1 MGHLRTDPDMKQLK
15 RLLPIAL
22 LAMASPGLAETLDD
36 AWATAVASHRQIEAA
51 GAMRDAAS
59 YELEQARTARLP
71 QVGLST
77 GYTKLDSA
85 PGFSFGESLST
96 GPIFDGD
103 DFVTAGAQVSVPLFT
118 SGAVSA
124 GIEAA
129 AYGARAAED
138 QLSTVVQNIKLGV
151 AEHYIAVLRAESA
164 VSVAES
170 YVASL
175 RTHTDDTR
183 NRYEV
188 GDVPQND
195 YLAASVT
202 LADAEQRLLQAN
214 NNLDNARAAY
224 NRFLGRPMI
233 NTVSLDPA
241 LGTDSL
247 LPANA
252 GLEQLIESARMNRRE
267 LTALDAQAQALHS
280 QADTVRA
287 SARPQLALTG
297 GYMYLENEFLT
308 ADKFWMA
315 GVSFKWNL
323 FDGGQSRK
331 RSQAIE
337 SKAAA
342 VGYNRA
348 ELESVIA
355 LQVRKTWNDRIEA
368 DSRLLVAETAVVQA
382 SENLRVVRNRYQAGA
397 STNSEVLD
405 AEALREEAL
414 NNRDNARFGVELAKL
429 RLARA
434 IGGL

>member
-1 MGHLRTDPDMKQLK
+1 MKTLK
-15 RLLPIAL
+15 RLLPITL
-22 LAMASPGLAETLDD
+22 LAMAAPSLAETLDD
-36 AWATAVASHRQIEAA
+36 AWSTAVSSHRQIEAA

-59 YELEQARTARLP
+59 FELEQARSVRLP
-71 QVGLST
+71 QLGISS
-77 GYTKLDSA
+77 GYTRLDTA

-129 AYGARAAED
+129 EYGARAADD

-151 AEHYIAVLRAESA
+151 AEHYVGVLRAESA

-175 RTHTDDTR
+175 ETHTNDTR

-202 LADAEQRLLQAN
+202 LADAEQRLLQAR

-224 NRFLGRPMI
+224 NRFLGRPMVA
-233 NTVSLDPA
+233 TVSLDPTINIDA
-241 LGTDSL
+241 L
-247 LPANA
+247 LPANEN
-252 GLEQLIESARMNRRE
+252 LEQLIDTARINRRE
-267 LTALDAQAQALHS
+267 LAALDAQAEALRS

-287 SARPQLALTG
+287 MSRPQLALTG

-315 GVSFKWNL
+315 GVSLNWNL

-331 RSQAIE
+331 RSQAID

-342 VGYNRA
+342 IGYNRA
-348 ELESVIA
+348 DLESMIA
-355 LQVRKTWNDRIEA
+355 LQVRRTWNDRGEA
-368 DSRLLVAETAVVQA
+368 DSRMKVAESAVEQA
-382 SENLRVVRNRYQAGA
+382 TENLRVVRNRYQAGA

-405 AEALREEAL
+405 AEALREQAL
-414 NNRDNARFGVELAKL
+414 SNRDNARFEVELARL

-434 IGGL
+434 IGAL

>member
-1 MGHLRTDPDMKQLK
+1 MKTLK
-15 RLLPIAL
+15 RLLPITL
-22 LAMASPGLAETLDD
+22 LAMAAPSLAETLDD
-36 AWATAVASHRQIEAA
+36 AWSTAVSSHRQIEAA

-59 YELEQARTARLP
+59 FELEQARSVRLP
-71 QVGLST
+71 QLGISS
-77 GYTKLDSA
+77 GYTRLDTA

-129 AYGARAAED
+129 EYGARAADD

-151 AEHYIAVLRAESA
+151 AEHYVGVLRAESA

-175 RTHTDDTR
+175 ETHTNDTR

-202 LADAEQRLLQAN
+202 LADAEQRLLQAR

-224 NRFLGRPMI
+224 NRFLGRPMVA
-233 NTVSLDPA
+233 TVSLDPTINIDA
-241 LGTDSL
+241 L
-247 LPANA
+247 LPANEN
-252 GLEQLIESARMNRRE
+252 LEQLIDTARISRRE
-267 LTALDAQAQALHS
+267 LAALDAQAEALRS

-287 SARPQLALTG
+287 MSRPQLALTG

-315 GVSFKWNL
+315 GVSLNWNL

-331 RSQAIE
+331 RSQAID

-342 VGYNRA
+342 IGYNRA
-348 ELESVIA
+348 DLESMIA
-355 LQVRKTWNDRIEA
+355 LQVRRTWNDRGEA
-368 DSRLLVAETAVVQA
+368 DSRMKVAESAVEQA
-382 SENLRVVRNRYQAGA
+382 NENLRVVRNRYQAGA

-405 AEALREEAL
+405 AEALREQAL
-414 NNRDNARFGVELAKL
+414 SNRDNARFEVELARL

-434 IGGL
+434 IGAL

>member
-1 MGHLRTDPDMKQLK
+1 MKTLK
-15 RLLPIAL
+15 RLLPITL
-22 LAMASPGLAETLDD
+22 LAMAAPSLAETLDD
-36 AWATAVASHRQIEAA
+36 AWSTAVSSHRQIEAA

-59 YELEQARTARLP
+59 FELEQARSVRLP
-71 QVGLST
+71 QLGISS
-77 GYTKLDSA
+77 GYTRLDTA

-129 AYGARAAED
+129 EYGARAADD

-151 AEHYIAVLRAESA
+151 AEHYVGVLRAESA

-175 RTHTDDTR
+175 DTHTNDTR

-202 LADAEQRLLQAN
+202 LADAEQRLLQAR

-224 NRFLGRPMI
+224 NRFLGRPMVA
-233 NTVSLDPA
+233 TVSLDPTINIDA
-241 LGTDSL
+241 L
-247 LPANA
+247 LPANEN
-252 GLEQLIESARMNRRE
+252 LEQLIDTARINRRE
-267 LTALDAQAQALHS
+267 LAALDAQAEALRS

-287 SARPQLALTG
+287 MSRPQLALTG

-315 GVSFKWNL
+315 GVSLNWNL

-331 RSQAIE
+331 RSQAID

-342 VGYNRA
+342 IGYNRA
-348 ELESVIA
+348 DLESMIA
-355 LQVRKTWNDRIEA
+355 LQVRRTWNDRGEA
-368 DSRLLVAETAVVQA
+368 DSRMKVAESAVEQA
-382 SENLRVVRNRYQAGA
+382 NENLRVVRNRYQAGA

-405 AEALREEAL
+405 AEALREQAL
-414 NNRDNARFGVELAKL
+414 SNRDNARFEVELARL

-434 IGGL
+434 IGAL

>member
-1 MGHLRTDPDMKQLK
+1 MKSPK
-15 RLLPIAL
+15 RLLPITL
-22 LAMASPGLAETLDD
+22 LAMAAPGLAETLDD
-36 AWATAVASHRQIEAA
+36 AWSAAVSSHRRIEAA
-51 GAMRDAAS
+51 GAMLDAAS
-59 YELEQARTARLP
+59 FELEQARSVRLP
-71 QVGLST
+71 QLRISS
-77 GYTKLDSA
+77 GYTRLDTA

-129 AYGARAAED
+129 EYGARAAED

-151 AEHYIAVLRAESA
+151 AEHYVGVLRAESA

-175 RTHTDDTR
+175 ETHTNDTR

-202 LADAEQRLLQAN
+202 LADAEQRLLQAR

-224 NRFLGRPMI
+224 NRFLGRSMVA
-233 NTVSLDPA
+233 TVSLDPTINIDA
-241 LGTDSL
+241 L
-247 LPANA
+247 LPADEN
-252 GLEQLIESARMNRRE
+252 LEQLIDTARMNRRE
-267 LTALDAQAQALHS
+267 LAALDAQAEALRS

-287 SARPQLALTG
+287 MNRPQLALTG

-315 GVSFKWNL
+315 GVSLNWNL

-331 RSQAIE
+331 RSQAID

-342 VGYNRA
+342 IGYNRA
-348 ELESVIA
+348 DLESIIA
-355 LQVRKTWNDRIEA
+355 LQVRRTWNDRGEA
-368 DSRLLVAETAVVQA
+368 DSRMKVAESAVEQA
-382 SENLRVVRNRYQAGA
+382 NENLRVVRNRYQAGA

-405 AEALREEAL
+405 AEALREQAL
-414 NNRDNARFGVELAKL
+414 SNRDNARFEVELAKL

-434 IGGL
+434 IGAL

>member
-1 MGHLRTDPDMKQLK
+1 MKK
-15 RLLPIAL
+15 FKHLLPMTL
-22 LAMASPGLAETLDD
+22 LAMAAPGLAESLDD
-36 AWATAVASHRQIEAA
+36 AWSAAVSSHRQIEAA

-59 YELEQARTARLP
+59 FELEQARSVRLP
-71 QVGLST
+71 QLGISS
-77 GYTKLDSA
+77 GYTRLDTA

-129 AYGARAAED
+129 EYGARAAED

-151 AEHYIAVLRAESA
+151 AEHYVGVLRAESA

-175 RTHTDDTR
+175 ETHTNDTR

-202 LADAEQRLLQAN
+202 LADAEQRLLQAR

-224 NRFLGRPMI
+224 NRFLGRSMVA
-233 NTVSLDPA
+233 TVSLDPTINIDA
-241 LGTDSL
+241 L
-247 LPANA
+247 LPADEN
-252 GLEQLIESARMNRRE
+252 LEQLIDTARMNRRE
-267 LTALDAQAQALHS
+267 LAALDAQAEALRS

-287 SARPQLALTG
+287 MNRPQLALTG

-315 GVSFKWNL
+315 GVSLNWNL

-331 RSQAIE
+331 RSQAID

-342 VGYNRA
+342 IGYNRA
-348 ELESVIA
+348 DLESMIA
-355 LQVRKTWNDRIEA
+355 LQVRRTWNDRGEA
-368 DSRLLVAETAVVQA
+368 DSRMKVAESAVEQA
-382 SENLRVVRNRYQAGA
+382 NENLRVVRNRYQAGA

-405 AEALREEAL
+405 AEALREQAL
-414 NNRDNARFGVELAKL
+414 SNRDNARFEVELAKL

-434 IGGL
+434 IGAL

>member
-1 MGHLRTDPDMKQLK
+1 MT
-15 RLLPIAL
+15 L
-22 LAMASPGLAETLDD
+22 LAMAAPGLAESLDD
-36 AWATAVASHRQIEAA
+36 AWSAAVSSHRQIEAA

-59 YELEQARTARLP
+59 FELEQARSVRLP
-71 QVGLST
+71 QLGISS
-77 GYTKLDSA
+77 GYTRLDTA

-129 AYGARAAED
+129 EYGARAAED

-151 AEHYIAVLRAESA
+151 AEHYVGVLRAESA

-175 RTHTDDTR
+175 ETHTNDTR

-202 LADAEQRLLQAN
+202 LADAEQRLLQAR

-224 NRFLGRPMI
+224 NRFLGRSMVA
-233 NTVSLDPA
+233 TVSLDPTINIDA
-241 LGTDSL
+241 L
-247 LPANA
+247 LPADEN
-252 GLEQLIESARMNRRE
+252 LEQLIDTARMNRRE
-267 LTALDAQAQALHS
+267 LAALDAQAEALRS

-287 SARPQLALTG
+287 MNRPQLALTG

-315 GVSFKWNL
+315 GVSLNWNL

-331 RSQAIE
+331 RSQAID

-342 VGYNRA
+342 IGYNRA
-348 ELESVIA
+348 DLESMIA
-355 LQVRKTWNDRIEA
+355 LQVRRTWNDRGEA
-368 DSRLLVAETAVVQA
+368 DSRMKVAESAVEQA
-382 SENLRVVRNRYQAGA
+382 NENLRVVRNRYQAGA

-405 AEALREEAL
+405 AEALREQAL
-414 NNRDNARFGVELAKL
+414 SNRDNARFEVELAKL

-434 IGGL
+434 IGAL

>member
-1 MGHLRTDPDMKQLK
+1 MKTPK
-15 RLLPIAL
+15 RLLPITL
-22 LAMASPGLAETLDD
+22 LAMAAPGLAETLDD
-36 AWATAVASHRQIEAA
+36 AWSAAVSSHRQIEAA
-51 GAMRDAAS
+51 GAMLDAAS
-59 YELEQARTARLP
+59 FELEQARSVRLP
-71 QVGLST
+71 QLGISS
-77 GYTKLDSA
+77 GYTRLDTA

-129 AYGARAAED
+129 EYGARAAED

-151 AEHYIAVLRAESA
+151 AEHYVGVLRAESA

-175 RTHTDDTR
+175 ETHTNDTR

-202 LADAEQRLLQAN
+202 LADAEQRLLQAR

-224 NRFLGRPMI
+224 NRFLGRSMVA
-233 NTVSLDPA
+233 TVSLDPTINIDA
-241 LGTDSL
+241 L
-247 LPANA
+247 LPANEN
-252 GLEQLIESARMNRRE
+252 LEQLIDTARMNRRE
-267 LTALDAQAQALHS
+267 LAALDAQAEALRS

-287 SARPQLALTG
+287 MNRPQLALTG

-315 GVSFKWNL
+315 GVSLNWNL

-331 RSQAIE
+331 RSQAID

-342 VGYNRA
+342 IGYNRA
-348 ELESVIA
+348 DLETMIA
-355 LQVRKTWNDRIEA
+355 LQVRRTWNDRGEA
-368 DSRLLVAETAVVQA
+368 DSRMKVAESAVEQA
-382 SENLRVVRNRYQAGA
+382 NENLRVVRNRYQAGA

-405 AEALREEAL
+405 AEALREQAL
-414 NNRDNARFGVELAKL
+414 SNRDNARFEVELAKL

-434 IGGL
+434 IGAL

>member
-1 MGHLRTDPDMKQLK
+1 MKTPK
-15 RLLPIAL
+15 RLLPITL
-22 LAMASPGLAETLDD
+22 LAMAAPGLAETLDD
-36 AWATAVASHRQIEAA
+36 AWSAAVSSHRQIEAA

-59 YELEQARTARLP
+59 FELEQARSVRLP
-71 QVGLST
+71 QLGISS
-77 GYTKLDSA
+77 GYTRLDTA

-129 AYGARAAED
+129 EYGARAAED

-151 AEHYIAVLRAESA
+151 AEHYVGVLRAESA

-175 RTHTDDTR
+175 ETHTNDTR

-202 LADAEQRLLQAN
+202 LADAEQRLLQAR

-224 NRFLGRPMI
+224 NRFLGRSMVA
-233 NTVSLDPA
+233 TVSLDPTINIDA
-241 LGTDSL
+241 L
-247 LPANA
+247 LPANEN
-252 GLEQLIESARMNRRE
+252 LEQLIDTARMNRRE
-267 LTALDAQAQALHS
+267 LAALDAQAEALRS

-287 SARPQLALTG
+287 MNRPQLALTG

-315 GVSFKWNL
+315 GVSLNWNL

-331 RSQAIE
+331 RSQAID

-342 VGYNRA
+342 IGYNRA
-348 ELESVIA
+348 DLETMIA
-355 LQVRKTWNDRIEA
+355 LQVRRTWNDRGEA
-368 DSRLLVAETAVVQA
+368 DSRLKVSESAVEQA
-382 SENLRVVRNRYQAGA
+382 NENLRVVRNRYQAGA

-405 AEALREEAL
+405 AEALREQAL
-414 NNRDNARFGVELAKL
+414 SNRDNARFEVELAKL

-434 IGGL
+434 IGAL

>member
-1 MGHLRTDPDMKQLK
+1 MKTLK
-15 RLLPIAL
+15 RLLPITL
-22 LAMASPGLAETLDD
+22 LAMAAPGLAETLDD
-36 AWATAVASHRQIEAA
+36 AWSAAVSSHRQIEAA

-59 YELEQARTARLP
+59 FELEQARSVRLP
-71 QVGLST
+71 QLGISS
-77 GYTKLDSA
+77 GYTRLDTA

-129 AYGARAAED
+129 EYGARAAED

-151 AEHYIAVLRAESA
+151 AEHYVGVLRAESA

-175 RTHTDDTR
+175 ETHTNDTR

-202 LADAEQRLLQAN
+202 LADAEQRLLQAR

-224 NRFLGRPMI
+224 NRFLGRSMVA
-233 NTVSLDPA
+233 TVSLDPTINIDA
-241 LGTDSL
+241 L
-247 LPANA
+247 LPANEN
-252 GLEQLIESARMNRRE
+252 LEQLIDTARMNRRE
-267 LTALDAQAQALHS
+267 LAALDAQAEALRS

-287 SARPQLALTG
+287 MNRPQLALTG

-315 GVSFKWNL
+315 GVSLNWNL

-331 RSQAIE
+331 RSQAID

-342 VGYNRA
+342 IGYNRA
-348 ELESVIA
+348 DLETMIA
-355 LQVRKTWNDRIEA
+355 LQVRRTWNDRGEA
-368 DSRLLVAETAVVQA
+368 DSRMKVAESAVEQA
-382 SENLRVVRNRYQAGA
+382 NENLRVVRNRYQAGA

-405 AEALREEAL
+405 AEALREQAL
-414 NNRDNARFGVELAKL
+414 SNRDNARFEVELARL

-434 IGGL
+434 IGAL

>member
-1 MGHLRTDPDMKQLK
+1 MKTLK
-15 RLLPIAL
+15 RLLPITL
-22 LAMASPGLAETLDD
+22 LAMAAPSLAETLDD
-36 AWATAVASHRQIEAA
+36 AWLTAVSSHRQIEAA

-59 YELEQARTARLP
+59 FELEQARSVRLP
-71 QVGLST
+71 QLGISS
-77 GYTKLDSA
+77 GYTRLDTA

-129 AYGARAAED
+129 EYGARAADD

-151 AEHYIAVLRAESA
+151 AEHYVGVLRAESA

-175 RTHTDDTR
+175 ETHTNDTR

-202 LADAEQRLLQAN
+202 LADAEQRLLQAR

-224 NRFLGRPMI
+224 NRFLGRPMVA
-233 NTVSLDPA
+233 TVSLDPTINIDA
-241 LGTDSL
+241 L
-247 LPANA
+247 LPANEN
-252 GLEQLIESARMNRRE
+252 LEQLIDTARINRRE
-267 LTALDAQAQALHS
+267 LAALDAQAEALRS

-287 SARPQLALTG
+287 MSRPQLALTG

-315 GVSFKWNL
+315 GVSLNWNL

-331 RSQAIE
+331 RSQAID

-342 VGYNRA
+342 IGYNRA
-348 ELESVIA
+348 DLESMIA
-355 LQVRKTWNDRIEA
+355 LQVRRTWNDRGEA
-368 DSRLLVAETAVVQA
+368 DSRMKVAESAVEQA
-382 SENLRVVRNRYQAGA
+382 NENLRVVRNRYQAGA

-405 AEALREEAL
+405 AEALREQAL
-414 NNRDNARFGVELAKL
+414 SNRDNARFEVELARL

-434 IGGL
+434 IGAL

>member
-1 MGHLRTDPDMKQLK
+1 MT
-15 RLLPIAL
+15 L
-22 LAMASPGLAETLDD
+22 LAMAAPSLAESLDD
-36 AWATAVASHRQIEAA
+36 AWSAAVSSHRQIEAA

-59 YELEQARTARLP
+59 FELEQARSVRLP
-71 QVGLST
+71 QLGISS
-77 GYTKLDSA
+77 GYTRLDTA

-129 AYGARAAED
+129 EYGARAAED

-151 AEHYIAVLRAESA
+151 AEHYVGVLRAESA

-175 RTHTDDTR
+175 ETHTNDTR

-202 LADAEQRLLQAN
+202 LADAEQRLLQAR

-224 NRFLGRPMI
+224 NRFLGRSMVA
-233 NTVSLDPA
+233 TVSLDPTINIDA
-241 LGTDSL
+241 L
-247 LPANA
+247 LPADEN
-252 GLEQLIESARMNRRE
+252 LEQLIDTARMNRRE
-267 LTALDAQAQALHS
+267 LAALDAQAEALRS

-287 SARPQLALTG
+287 MNRPQLALTG

-315 GVSFKWNL
+315 GVSLNWNL

-331 RSQAIE
+331 RSQAID

-342 VGYNRA
+342 IGYNRA
-348 ELESVIA
+348 DLESMIA
-355 LQVRKTWNDRIEA
+355 LQVRRTWNDRGEA
-368 DSRLLVAETAVVQA
+368 DSRMKVAESAVEQA
-382 SENLRVVRNRYQAGA
+382 NENLRVVRNRYQAGA

-405 AEALREEAL
+405 AEALREQAL
-414 NNRDNARFGVELAKL
+414 SNRDNARFEVELAKL

-434 IGGL
+434 IGAL

>member
-1 MGHLRTDPDMKQLK
+1 MKTLK
-15 RLLPIAL
+15 RLLPITL
-22 LAMASPGLAETLDD
+22 LAMTAPGLAETLDD
-36 AWATAVASHRQIEAA
+36 AWSAAVSSHRQIEAA

-59 YELEQARTARLP
+59 FELEQARSVRLP
-71 QVGLST
+71 QLGISS
-77 GYTKLDSA
+77 GYTRLDTA

-129 AYGARAAED
+129 EYGARAAED

-151 AEHYIAVLRAESA
+151 AEHYVGVLRAESA

-175 RTHTDDTR
+175 ETHTNDTR

-202 LADAEQRLLQAN
+202 LADAEQRLLQAR

-224 NRFLGRPMI
+224 NRFLGRSMVA
-233 NTVSLDPA
+233 TVSLDPTINIDA
-241 LGTDSL
+241 L
-247 LPANA
+247 LPANEN
-252 GLEQLIESARMNRRE
+252 LEQLIDTARMNRRE
-267 LTALDAQAQALHS
+267 LAALDAQAEALRS

-287 SARPQLALTG
+287 MNRPQLALTG

-315 GVSFKWNL
+315 GVSLNWNL

-331 RSQAIE
+331 RSQAID

-342 VGYNRA
+342 IGYNRA
-348 ELESVIA
+348 DLETMIA
-355 LQVRKTWNDRIEA
+355 LQVRRTWNDRGEA
-368 DSRLLVAETAVVQA
+368 DSRLKVAESAVEQA
-382 SENLRVVRNRYQAGA
+382 NENLRVVRNRYQAGA

-405 AEALREEAL
+405 AEALREQAL
-414 NNRDNARFGVELAKL
+414 SNRDNARFEVELAKL

-434 IGGL
+434 IGAL